1 VSCVSLVAAAVC
13 PQPPLL
19 VPEVAAGAA
28 RELDELR
35 SACDEAVARLLARA
49 PTTVV
54 LLGSGPTTRE
64 FPSPYRASFR
74 RWGADVEA
82 ALGEPEPDGPV
93 GPPGPAGPPMPL
105 SLAVG
110 VWLVRRALSRP
121 GVAAGR
127 VRRPTV
133 WRAHAVAA
141 DASPAECAALGA
153 ALRSTADDWALL
165 VLGDGSACRGEKAP
179 AYDDARAEPF
189 DKTVAQALATAD
201 ADALRDLDPAVA
213 AELRVAGRAPW
224 QVLAA
229 ATAGPSD
236 NAAATPWRGDLL
248 YEAAP
253 YGVAYFVASWARAH
267 VDHDD

>member
-1 VSCVSLVAAAVC
+1 VPLVAAAVC

-28 RELDELR
+28 GELDELR
-35 SACDEAVARLLARA
+35 SACDEAVRRLLA
-49 PTTVV
+49 PEPGIVV

-64 FPSPYRASFR
+64 YPPPYRASFR

-82 ALGEPEPDGPV
+82 TLDEKGLA
-93 GPPGPAGPPMPL
+93 GPALPL

-121 GVAAGR
+121 DTAAGR
-127 VRRPTV
+127 VRRPTS
-133 WRAHAVAA
+133 WRAQTIAA
-141 DASPAECAALGA
+141 DATPAECAAVGA
-153 ALRSTADDWALL
+153 GLRSAAGSDDWALL

-179 AYDDARAEPF
+179 GYDDPRAEPF

-201 ADALRDLDPAVA
+201 LDTLRDLDPALA
-213 AELRVAGRAPW
+213 AELRVAGRSPW
-224 QVLAA
+224 QVLASS
-229 ATAGPSD
+229 AGPV
-236 NAAATPWRGDLL
+236 PRWHGDLL

-253 YGVAYFVASWARAH
+253 YGVAYLVATWTPSTSLR
-267 VDHDD
+267 VDEGGSA